1 VSNILNCIEGCDSK
15 YRLKSYRPSSRTWAF
30 LSSMDLELMAF
41 MAVVKVKL
49 IHTQM
54 DLADYQKALSFATPG
69 MEAFDILLKNA
80 EELVKEI
87 QFYENK
93 LKEI

>member
-1 VSNILNCIEGCDSK
+1 
-15 YRLKSYRPSSRTWAF
+15 
-30 LSSMDLELMAF
+30 MDLELMAF
-41 MAVVKVKL
+41 MSVVKVKL
-49 IHTQM
+49 VHTQM
-54 DLADYQKALSFATPG
+54 NLADYQKALSFATPE
-69 MEAFDILLKNA
+69 MKAFDKLLKIV

>member
-1 VSNILNCIEGCDSK
+1 
-15 YRLKSYRPSSRTWAF
+15 
-30 LSSMDLELMAF
+30 

-54 DLADYQKALSFATPG
+54 DLADYQKALSYATPE

>member
-1 VSNILNCIEGCDSK
+1 
-15 YRLKSYRPSSRTWAF
+15 
-30 LSSMDLELMAF
+30 MAF
-41 MAVVKVKL
+41 MSVVKVKL
-49 IHTQM
+49 VHTQM
-54 DLADYQKALSFATPG
+54 DLADYQKALSFATPE
-69 MEAFDILLKNA
+69 MEAFDKLLEIV

>member
-1 VSNILNCIEGCDSK
+1 
-15 YRLKSYRPSSRTWAF
+15 
-30 LSSMDLELMAF
+30 MDLELMAF
-41 MAVVKVKL
+41 MSVVKVKL
-49 IHTQM
+49 VHTQM
-54 DLADYQKALSFATPG
+54 DLADYQKALSFATPE
-69 MEAFDILLKNA
+69 MEAFDKLLEIV